1 MNKLFK
7 QAVSMTLAMVM
18 VLGLVFTG
26 IPVYAEDSDGD
37 ASLLQLQTLEP
48 LTLVAG
54 NSTWKYLD
62 HGTDQGTV
70 WRSVYDDS
78 TWASGQAPLGYKDNG
93 TGVSSKQF
101 GPLNTNISYGSNVSK
116 KYRTSYFRTNVTVNM
131 EEIKKFDTILGNFAF
146 DDGVVLYLNG
156 AEIYR
161 EAMPAGEIDFQTKSS
176 TNASNPNE
184 FTKVDLTEIVKAN
197 LKVGSNE
204 LSAEVHQSTDGSSDL
219 YWDMN
224 LIAYPA
230 VETVDPGVGK
240 PDSIALT
247 FNGNPQTSM
256 GFAWYAPENVTGT
269 KLEVVEASKL
279 VGGQF
284 PSVEAQTYEGTSVTT
299 SVYMTKADKSAKK
312 AVVLTSHKVIADRLQ
327 PGTEYA
333 YRAGDGQADNWSNIG
348 IFKTESSSNKAY
360 KFLYTTD
367 SQGTT
372 EEDFD
377 IWNHTL
383 QEGMAKF
390 PGSEFILNSG
400 DLVDNGDIE
409 EQWGWF
415 FNKPKDIL
423 ANIPLVPLVGNHES
437 KSFSNYT
444 THFNLPNIS
453 NTGAKPDGSV
463 YSFDYGSAHYM
474 IINTEYYGASSNL
487 ENNEIYRK
495 QVEWLRSEA
504 AKSDQKWKVVLL
516 HKSPYSVAS
525 HTNDTD
531 VLYYRTQL
539 TKVFDEL
546 GIDMVIGGH
555 DHTFARSFQMY
566 GNEPLTD
573 IVPDANGVVTNP
585 KGTLYLITNAA
596 GNKKYNV
603 KAGVPFPFA
612 AKYGQPNK
620 EMFTGMTVTNDELSY
635 EAYTT
640 ITDGSTDLYDKYSIH
655 KSDVMVKPV
664 QNAKATVADG
674 GKITLTWDAPATGA
688 PVTGYRIYEK
698 NDLVAA
704 NWTVS
709 VPNTEGT
716 TSYSYTVENTNPN
729 QTYQFVIKAVS
740 DRTNSEAAIAST
752 DSIKK
757 VTVTFNGD
765 PVSAKGFTWYTAL
778 TSAGTDLQVVE
789 KTGAEADFTKA
800 LEFTGRSLVSR
811 NSKDELVHK
820 AEATDLK
827 AGTTYYFR
835 VGDKNLGLWS
845 EVGTFETAAKSGAF
859 TFIDLADTQAKTE
872 DEAILSGETMAKAL
886 TTFPD
891 AKFVAINGDIVDTGT
906 NESQWN
912 WLLGHSQDTLLNTTI
927 VPVAGNHEDKA
938 NAFYEHYN
946 IKEASGSPTVT
957 GAYYSYDYSNAHFVV
972 LNTNENSDEYANF
985 STEQLDWM
993 KADVKAAKAAGAKW
1007 IIVAMHKGPY
1017 TTSNHATDKDIMGPN
1032 GERAKVAPMMAEL
1045 GIDLVLQGHD
1055 HIYARTK
1062 PIKADGT
1069 AADTVKI
1076 KESFNGQTVEY
1087 TVNPDGTIY
1096 LIPATAG
1103 AKVYYKNMKPALGDA
1118 YYNLFEVANENTA
1131 AKYGPDP
1138 SDITR
1143 PKRGQVQTFVGITV
1157 DAGKLTAVSYEI
1169 DQNINDAK
1177 PYVLEEFGIV
1187 KADENGG
1194 VTPTPTPEPTT
1205 PTTPPTTEPTT
1216 PTTPPTTEPTTPTTP
1231 PTTEPTT
1238 PTAPPTT
1245 EPTTPTTPPTTVPT
1259 APTTAPTT
1267 PPTTVPTA
1275 PTTAPTTPT
1284 ASPTTAPTAVPTPT
1298 TAPIPTAT
1306 PEVKPVF
1313 ADTSSHWAAAVI
1325 QKAVSAGFVN
1335 GYPDDTFRPN
1345 QKVNRVEFIT
1355 MLARALQLPGS
1366 DTSSNFKD
1374 AEKIPAWAKSFVAQA
1389 VSLQIISGYDDGTF
1403 RPTQELTRTELAVM
1417 VVRTLGIT
1425 VDPKA
1430 TLSFKDAKDVP
1441 AWGVPY
1447 IAAAVEEGLVNGVG
1461 QNQFAPNQKATRAEA
1476 VTLILALLEKAQK

>member
-1 MNKLFK
+1 MNRLFK
-7 QAVSMTLAMVM
+7 QAVSVTLAFVM
-18 VLGLVFTG
+18 VLGLTFTG
-26 IPVYAEDSDGD
+26 MPAYAEDSNGE
-37 ASLLQLQTLEP
+37 AGLLQLQTLEP
-48 LTLVAG
+48 VTILAG

-62 HGTDQGTV
+62 QGTDQGTA

-78 TWASGQAPLGYKDNG
+78 TWASGQAPLGYKDSG
-93 TGVSSKQF
+93 AGVSSKQF
-101 GPLNTNISYGSNVSK
+101 GALNTNISYGSNKSK
-116 KYRTSYFRTNVTVNM
+116 KYPTSYFRTNVTVNM
-131 EEIKKFDTILGNFAF
+131 EEVLKSGEIEGNFAF

-156 AEIYR
+156 TEIYR
-161 EAMPAGEIDFQTKSS
+161 EAMPTGDINFQTKSPS
-176 TNASNPNE
+176 NLSNPNE
-184 FTKVDLTEIVKAN
+184 YTKVDLTEVVKTN
-197 LKVGSNE
+197 LKDGNNE
-204 LSAEVHQSTDGSSDL
+204 LSAEVHQSSDSSSDL
-219 YWDMN
+219 YWAMS
-224 LIAYPA
+224 LTAYPA
-230 VETVDPGVGK
+230 VEPVQPGVGK

-256 GFAWYAPENVTGT
+256 GFNWYAPESVTGT
-269 KLEVVEASKL
+269 KLEVVEASK
-279 VGGQF
+279 VVDGQF
-284 PSVEAQTYEGTSVTT
+284 PSGGAQSYEGTSVTT

-312 AVVLTSHKVIADRLQ
+312 SVVLTSHKVIADHLQ

-333 YRAGDGQADNWSNIG
+333 YRAGDGQADNWSNVG
-348 IFKTESSSNKAY
+348 TFKTESSSNQAF

-383 QEGMAKF
+383 QEGLAKF
-390 PGSEFILNSG
+390 PTSEFILNSG

-437 KSFSNYT
+437 KTYNNYT
-444 THFNLPNIS
+444 THFNLPNVS

-463 YSFDYGSAHYM
+463 YSFDYGSAHFM
-474 IINTEYYGASSNL
+474 VINTEYYGASSNL
-487 ENNEIYRK
+487 ENNEIYNK
-495 QVEWLRSEA
+495 QVQWLRSEA

-531 VLYYRTQL
+531 VLYYRANL

-555 DHTFARSFQMY
+555 DHTFARSYQMY
-566 GNEPLTD
+566 NNKPLTD
-573 IVPDANGVVTNP
+573 IVPDTNGVVTDP

-603 KAGVPFPFA
+603 ASGAFPFA
-612 AKYGQPNK
+612 AKYGQPGK

-640 ITDGSTDLYDKYSIH
+640 ITGGSTDLYDKYSIQ
-655 KSDVMVKPV
+655 KSDVTVKPV
-664 QNAKATVADG
+664 QNAKAAVADG
-674 GKITLTWDAPATGA
+674 GKITLTWDAPTSGA
-688 PVTGYRIYEK
+688 PVSGYRIYEQ
-698 NDLVAA
+698 NDLLSA
-704 NWTVS
+704 NWAVS
-709 VPNTEGT
+709 VPTTEGQ
-716 TSYSYTVENTNPN
+716 TSYSYSVENTDPN
-729 QTYQFVIKAVS
+729 KIYQFVIKAVS
-740 DRTNSEAAIAST
+740 DRTNSDATIVST

-765 PVSAKGFTWYTAL
+765 PVSSKGFTWYTASKS
-778 TSAGTDLQVVE
+778 TGSDLQVVE
-789 KTGAEADFTKA
+789 NTGDTPDFAKSS
-800 LEFTGRSLVSR
+800 EFKGRSAVSR

-820 AEATDLK
+820 AEASGLK
-827 AGTTYYFR
+827 ADTKYYFR
-835 VGDKNLGLWS
+835 VGDKSLGLWS
-845 EVGTFETAAKSGAF
+845 EVGTFETAAKTGAF

-886 TTFPD
+886 TTFPN
-891 AKFVAINGDIVDTGT
+891 AEFVAINGDIVDTGT

-912 WLLGHSQDTLLNTTI
+912 WLLGHSQETLLNTTI

-946 IKEASGSPTVT
+946 IKEAAGSPTET

-972 LNTNENSDEYANF
+972 LNTNENSDEFANF
-985 STEQLDWM
+985 SEAQLNWM

-1017 TTSNHATDKDIMGPN
+1017 TTSNHATDKDIMGAN

-1103 AKVYYKNMKPALGDA
+1103 AKVYYKNMKPELGEA

-1131 AKYGPDP
+1131 AKYGADP
-1138 SDITR
+1138 SDATR
-1143 PKRGQVQTFVGITV
+1143 PMRGQVQTFVGITV

-1169 DQNINDAK
+1169 DQRVNDAK

-1187 KADENGG
+1187 KESVVN
-1194 VTPTPTPEPTT
+1194 PPEPTIE
-1205 PTTPPTTEPTT
+1205 PTIEPTTEPTT
-1216 PTTPPTTEPTTPTTP
+1216 TPTPAPSTTPTTGP
-1231 PTTEPTT
+1231 TAAPTTKPTASPT
-1238 PTAPPTT
+1238 PTVAPTA
-1245 EPTTPTTPPTTVPT
+1245 TP
-1259 APTTAPTT
+1259 APTTAP
-1267 PPTTVPTA
+1267 
-1275 PTTAPTTPT
+1275 
-1284 ASPTTAPTAVPTPT
+1284 SPTVSPV
-1298 TAPIPTAT
+1298 I
-1306 PEVKPVF
+1306 KPSLT
-1313 ADTSSHWAAAVI
+1313 DTSSHWAAAVI
-1325 QKAVSAGFVN
+1325 EKALAAGFVS

-1355 MLARALQLPGS
+1355 MLARALQLPDNG
-1366 DTSSNFKD
+1366 DKSSFKD
-1374 AEKIPAWAKSFVAQA
+1374 SAKIPAWAKSFVAQA

-1417 VVRTLGIT
+1417 VVRALGIT

-1430 TLSFKDAKDVP
+1430 TLTFNDAKEVP
-1441 AWGVPY
+1441 AWAVPY
-1447 IAAAVEEGLVNGVG
+1447 IAAAAKSGLVNGVG

-1476 VTLILALLEKAQK
+1476 VTIILALLEKGQK

>member
-1 MNKLFK
+1 MNRLLK
-7 QAVSMTLAMVM
+7 QAVSMTLAFVM
-18 VLGLVFTG
+18 VLGLTFTG
-26 IPVYAEDSDGD
+26 MPAFAEDSNED
-37 ASLLQLQTLEP
+37 AGLLQLQTLEP
-48 LTLVAG
+48 ITLLAG

-62 HGTDQGTV
+62 NGTDQGSV

-78 TWASGQAPLGYKDNG
+78 TWASGQAPLGYKDSG
-93 TGVSSKQF
+93 AGVSSKQF
-101 GPLNTNISYGSNVSK
+101 GALNTNISYGTDKKK
-116 KYRTSYFRTNVTVNM
+116 KYRTSYFRTNVTVNK
-131 EEIKKFDTILGNFAF
+131 EEITKSDKVLGNFAF

-161 EAMPAGEIDFQTKSS
+161 EAMPAGEIDYQTLS
-176 TNASNPNE
+176 TTNGSDPNE
-184 FTKVDLTEIVKAN
+184 YTKVDLTEIVKAN
-197 LKVGSNE
+197 LKDGSNE
-204 LSAEVHQSTDGSSDL
+204 LSAEVHQTGDTSSDL
-219 YWDMN
+219 YWDMS
-224 LIAYPA
+224 LIAYPV
-230 VETVDPGVGK
+230 VETVEPGVGK
-240 PDSIALT
+240 PDSIAIT

-256 GFAWYAPENVTGT
+256 GFNWYAPESVTGT

-279 VGGQF
+279 ENGQF
-284 PSVEAQTYEGTSVTT
+284 PAAGAQSYEGTSVTT

-312 AVVLTSHKVIADRLQ
+312 PVVLTSHKVIADHLQ

-333 YRAGDGQADNWSNIG
+333 YRAGDGQADNWSDVG
-348 IFKTESSSNKAY
+348 TFKTEGSSNQAY

-383 QEGMAKF
+383 QEGLAKF
-390 PGSEFILNSG
+390 PESEFILNSG

-437 KSFSNYT
+437 KNYSNYSS
-444 THFNLPNIS
+444 HFNLPNVS

-463 YSFDYGSAHYM
+463 YSFDYGSAHFM
-474 IINTEYYGASSNL
+474 VINTEYYGASSNL
-487 ENNEIYRK
+487 ENNEIYNK
-495 QVEWLRSEA
+495 QVEWLRSET
-504 AKSDQKWKVVLL
+504 AKSNQKWKVVLL
-516 HKSPYSVAS
+516 HKSPYSVAN

-531 VLYYRTQL
+531 VLFYRAQL

-555 DHTFARSFQMY
+555 DHTFARSYQMY
-566 GNEPLTD
+566 NNKPLTD
-573 IVPDANGVVTNP
+573 IVPDSNGVVTDP

-603 KAGVPFPFA
+603 ASGTFPFA
-612 AKYGQPNK
+612 AKYGQPGK

-640 ITDGSTDLYDKYSIH
+640 TTGGSTDLYDNYSIH
-655 KSDVMVKPV
+655 KSEVAVKPV
-664 QNAKATVADG
+664 QNAKATAADG
-674 GKITLTWDAPATGA
+674 GKITLTWDAPASGA
-688 PVTGYRIYEK
+688 PVSGYRIYEQ
-698 NDLVAA
+698 NDLVSA

-709 VPNTEGT
+709 VPNEEGKA
-716 TSYSYTVENTNPN
+716 SYTYTVENTNPN

-740 DRTNSEAAIAST
+740 ERTNSEAAIAST

-778 TSAGTDLQVVE
+778 KSTGNDLQVVE
-789 KTGAEADFTKA
+789 NTGVTPDFAKA
-800 LEFTGRSLVSR
+800 SEFTGRSAVSR

-820 AEATDLK
+820 AEASGLK
-827 AGTTYYFR
+827 ADTKYYFR
-835 VGDKNLGLWS
+835 VGDKALGLWS
-845 EVGTFETAAKSGAF
+845 AVGTFETAAKTGAF

-886 TTFPD
+886 TTFPN
-891 AKFVAINGDIVDTGT
+891 AEFVAINGDIVDTGT

-946 IKEASGSPTVT
+946 IKEAPGSATET

-972 LNTNENSDEYANF
+972 LNTNENSDEFANF
-985 STEQLDWM
+985 SQAQLDWM

-1017 TTSNHATDKDIMGPN
+1017 TTSNHATDKDIMGTN

-1103 AKVYYKNMKPALGDA
+1103 AKVYYKNMKPELGDA

-1138 SDITR
+1138 SDATR

-1177 PYVLEEFGIV
+1177 PYVLEEFGII
-1187 KADENGG
+1187 KEADPEVN
-1194 VTPTPTPEPTT
+1194 PTPEPTT
-1205 PTTPPTTEPTT
+1205 T
-1216 PTTPPTTEPTTPTTP
+1216 PT
-1231 PTTEPTT
+1231 
-1238 PTAPPTT
+1238 
-1245 EPTTPTTPPTTVPT
+1245 T

-1267 PPTTVPTA
+1267 EPTTEPTTA
-1275 PTTAPTTPT
+1275 PTTAPTTEPTTGSSTGPVTTTKPT
-1284 ASPTTAPTAVPTPT
+1284 ATPTPTVAPTATPAPTTVPTPT
-1298 TAPIPTAT
+1298 AT
-1306 PEVKPVF
+1306 PVVKPSLT
-1313 ADTSSHWAAAVI
+1313 DTGSHWAAAAI
-1325 QKAVSAGFVN
+1325 EKAVAGGFVS
-1335 GYPDDTFRPN
+1335 GYPDNTFRPN

-1355 MLARALQLPGS
+1355 MLARALQLPDSGS
-1366 DTSSNFKD
+1366 TSSFKD
-1374 AEKIPAWAKSFVAQA
+1374 SAKIPAWAKSFVAQA
-1389 VSLQIISGYDDGTF
+1389 VALQIISGYDDGTF

-1417 VVRTLGIT
+1417 VVRALGIT

-1430 TLSFKDAKDVP
+1430 TLTFNDAKDVP
-1441 AWGVPY
+1441 AWAVPY
-1447 IAAAVEEGLVNGVG
+1447 IAAAAEAGIVNGIG
-1461 QNQFAPNQKATRAEA
+1461 QNRFAPNQVASRAEA
-1476 VTLILALLEKAQK
+1476 VTIILNLLEKQGK

>member
-1 MNKLFK
+1 M
-7 QAVSMTLAMVM
+7 
-18 VLGLVFTG
+18 
-26 IPVYAEDSDGD
+26 
-37 ASLLQLQTLEP
+37 
-48 LTLVAG
+48 
-54 NSTWKYLD
+54 
-62 HGTDQGTV
+62 
-70 WRSVYDDS
+70 
-78 TWASGQAPLGYKDNG
+78 
-93 TGVSSKQF
+93 
-101 GPLNTNISYGSNVSK
+101 
-116 KYRTSYFRTNVTVNM
+116 
-131 EEIKKFDTILGNFAF
+131 
-146 DDGVVLYLNG
+146 
-156 AEIYR
+156 
-161 EAMPAGEIDFQTKSS
+161 
-176 TNASNPNE
+176 
-184 FTKVDLTEIVKAN
+184 
-197 LKVGSNE
+197 
-204 LSAEVHQSTDGSSDL
+204 
-219 YWDMN
+219 
-224 LIAYPA
+224 
-230 VETVDPGVGK
+230 
-240 PDSIALT
+240 
-247 FNGNPQTSM
+247 
-256 GFAWYAPENVTGT
+256 
-269 KLEVVEASKL
+269 
-279 VGGQF
+279 
-284 PSVEAQTYEGTSVTT
+284 
-299 SVYMTKADKSAKK
+299 
-312 AVVLTSHKVIADRLQ
+312 LTSHKVIADHLQ

-333 YRAGDGQADNWSNIG
+333 YRAGDGQAENWSDVG
-348 IFKTESSSNKAY
+348 TFKTEGSSNQAY

-383 QEGMAKF
+383 QEGLAKF
-390 PGSEFILNSG
+390 PESEFILNSG

-437 KSFSNYT
+437 KNYSNYSS
-444 THFNLPNIS
+444 HFNLPNVS

-463 YSFDYGSAHYM
+463 YSFDYGSAHFM
-474 IINTEYYGASSNL
+474 VINTEYYGASSNL
-487 ENNEIYRK
+487 ENNEIYNK

-504 AKSDQKWKVVLL
+504 AKSNQKWKVVLL
-516 HKSPYSVAS
+516 HKSPYSVAN

-531 VLYYRTQL
+531 VLFYRAQL

-555 DHTFARSFQMY
+555 DHTFARSYQMY
-566 GNEPLTD
+566 NNKPLTD
-573 IVPDANGVVTNP
+573 IVPDSNGVVTDP

-603 KAGVPFPFA
+603 ASGTFPFA
-612 AKYGQPNK
+612 AKYGQPGK

-640 ITDGSTDLYDKYSIH
+640 TTGGSTDLYDNYSIH
-655 KSDVMVKPV
+655 KSEVAVKPV
-664 QNAKATVADG
+664 QNAKATAADG
-674 GKITLTWDAPATGA
+674 AKITLTWDAPASGA
-688 PVTGYRIYEK
+688 PVSGYRIYEQ
-698 NDLVAA
+698 NDLVSA
-704 NWTVS
+704 NWTAS
-709 VPNTEGT
+709 VPNEEGK
-716 TSYSYTVENTNPN
+716 TSYTYTVENTNPN

-740 DRTNSEAAIAST
+740 ERTNSEAAIAST

-778 TSAGTDLQVVE
+778 KSTGNDLQVVE
-789 KTGAEADFTKA
+789 NTGVTPDFAKA
-800 LEFTGRSLVSR
+800 SEFTGRSAVSR

-820 AEATDLK
+820 AEASGLK
-827 AGTTYYFR
+827 ADTKYYFR
-835 VGDKNLGLWS
+835 VGDKALGLWS
-845 EVGTFETAAKSGAF
+845 AVGTFETAAKTGAF

-886 TTFPD
+886 TTFPN
-891 AKFVAINGDIVDTGT
+891 AEFVAINGDIVDTGT

-946 IKEASGSPTVT
+946 IKEAPGSATET

-972 LNTNENSDEYANF
+972 LNTNENSDEFANF
-985 STEQLDWM
+985 SQAQLDWM

-1017 TTSNHATDKDIMGPN
+1017 TTSNHATDKDIMGTN

-1076 KESFNGQTVEY
+1076 KESFKGQTVEY

-1103 AKVYYKNMKPALGDA
+1103 AKVYYKNMKPELGDA

-1138 SDITR
+1138 SDATR

-1177 PYVLEEFGIV
+1177 PYVLEEFGII
-1187 KADENGG
+1187 KEADPEVN
-1194 VTPTPTPEPTT
+1194 PTPEPTT
-1205 PTTPPTTEPTT
+1205 T
-1216 PTTPPTTEPTTPTTP
+1216 PT
-1231 PTTEPTT
+1231 
-1238 PTAPPTT
+1238 
-1245 EPTTPTTPPTTVPT
+1245 T

-1267 PPTTVPTA
+1267 EPTTEPTTA
-1275 PTTAPTTPT
+1275 PTTAPTTEPTTGSSTGPVTTTKPT
-1284 ASPTTAPTAVPTPT
+1284 ATPTPTVAPTATPAPITVPTPT
-1298 TAPIPTAT
+1298 AT
-1306 PEVKPVF
+1306 PVVKPSLT
-1313 ADTSSHWAAAVI
+1313 DTGSHWAAAAI
-1325 QKAVSAGFVN
+1325 EKAVAGGFVS
-1335 GYPDDTFRPN
+1335 GYPDNTFRPN

-1355 MLARALQLPGS
+1355 MLARALQLPDSGS
-1366 DTSSNFKD
+1366 TSSFKD
-1374 AEKIPAWAKSFVAQA
+1374 SAKIPAWAKSFVAQA
-1389 VSLQIISGYDDGTF
+1389 VALQIISGYDDGTF

-1417 VVRTLGIT
+1417 VVRALGIT

-1430 TLSFKDAKDVP
+1430 TLTFNDAKDVP
-1441 AWGVPY
+1441 AWAVPY
-1447 IAAAVEEGLVNGVG
+1447 IAAAAEAGIVNGIG
-1461 QNQFAPNQKATRAEA
+1461 QNRFAPNQVASRAEA
-1476 VTLILALLEKAQK
+1476 VTIILNLLEKQGK